1 MSPCLI
7 DWGEVIPQNVL
18 MLSRK
23 VDKCKPLKV
32 GKSAVRD
39 LGVETLVAYGVCA
52 NDTLEVRP

>member
-23 VDKCKPLKV
+23 VDKCKPQHV
-32 GKSAVRD
+32 GDIDGTVFLAMTRKAR
-39 LGVETLVAYGVCA
+39 A
-52 NDTLEVRP
+52 